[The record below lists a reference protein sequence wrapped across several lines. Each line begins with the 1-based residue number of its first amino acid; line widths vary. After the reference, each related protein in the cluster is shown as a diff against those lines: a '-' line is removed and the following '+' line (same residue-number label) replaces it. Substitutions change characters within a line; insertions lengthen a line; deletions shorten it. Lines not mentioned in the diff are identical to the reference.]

1 VSSGS
6 GRTLRRETST
16 TSPARSRNRSVL
28 VLTATTC
35 HGCRR
40 PGREQHGGRT
50 TAGVFV
56 RVAQRLLARTAALW
70 HNDHTEQLL
79 KRSLLAYDH

>member
-6 GRTLRRETST
+6 GRTLCRATST
-16 TSPARSRNRSVL
+16 TSPARSR
-28 VLTATTC
+28 
-35 HGCRR
+35 RR
-40 PGREQHGGRT
+40 RRGREQHGGRT

-56 RVAQRLLARTAALW
+56 RVAQRLLALTAALW
-70 HNDHTEQLL
+70 HNDHTGQLL

>member
-1 VSSGS
+1 MSSGS
-6 GRTLRRETST
+6 GRTLRRATST

-28 VLTATTC
+28 ALTTTTC
-35 HGCRR
+35 HGRR
-40 PGREQHGGRT
+40 RRGREQHGGRT

>member
-1 VSSGS
+1 VSGGS
-6 GRTLRRETST
+6 GRTLRRATST
-16 TSPARSRNRSVL
+16 TTPARSRNRSVL

-35 HGCRR
+35 HG
-40 PGREQHGGRT
+40 GRT

-56 RVAQRLLARTAALW
+56 RVAQRLLALTAALW
-70 HNDHTEQLL
+70 HNDHTGQLL

>member
-40 PGREQHGGRT
+40 PGRTSVAPGA
-50 TAGVFV
+50 AGVFV
-56 RVAQRLLARTAALW
+56 RVAQRLLALTAALW
-70 HNDHTEQLL
+70 HNDHTGQLL

>member
-1 VSSGS
+1 
-6 GRTLRRETST
+6 
-16 TSPARSRNRSVL
+16 VL

-35 HGCRR
+35 
-40 PGREQHGGRT
+40 HGGRT

-56 RVAQRLLARTAALW
+56 RVAQRLLALTAALW
-70 HNDHTEQLL
+70 HNDHTGQLL